1 MRKHGTYRPFSCGLC
16 EEAFQRKVDLR
27 RHRESAHQ
35 IEGGGVVSEMDCKI
49 NVNAEEYDEKPFRHI
64 KTEEYDE
71 SLQKPFRYIK
81 MKIRD

>member
-35 IEGGGVVSEMDCKI
+35 IEGGGGVSEIDCKKF
-49 NVNAEEYDEKPFRHI
+49 V
-64 KTEEYDE
+64 KTEEEYDE
-71 SLQKPFRYIK
+71 SLQKPFKYIK

>member
-16 EEAFQRKVDLR
+16 EEGFQRKVDLR

-35 IEGGGVVSEMDCKI
+35 IESGGSDIECRKI
-49 NVNAEEYDEKPFRHI
+49 IKKEEF
-64 KTEEYDE
+64 DE
-71 SLQKPFRYIK
+71 SLTKPFRYIK